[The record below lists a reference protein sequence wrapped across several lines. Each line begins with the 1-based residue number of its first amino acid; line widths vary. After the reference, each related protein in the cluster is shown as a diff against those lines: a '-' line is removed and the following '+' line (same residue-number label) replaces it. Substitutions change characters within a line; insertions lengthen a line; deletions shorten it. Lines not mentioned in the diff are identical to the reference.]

1 MIKYVLFSSLSQK
14 LNSRDLII
22 GLNFCLWRNKCKLLP
37 DYICTIFLRD
47 ENSYESPMKQLFEL
61 ICALEP
67 PEMPLSRL
75 FVDLLPEKFT

>member
-1 MIKYVLFSSLSQK
+1 
-14 LNSRDLII
+14 
-22 GLNFCLWRNKCKLLP
+22 
-37 DYICTIFLRD
+37 
-47 ENSYESPMKQLFEL
+47 MKQLFEL